1 MNCWFFVW
9 NVIKIQST
17 TYLKKYWSFAI
28 YTKKYYSSL
37 ILFQIFKISRQND
50 LSCYFSKI
58 WIFAPKWIYVIAMSF
73 IETFLG
79 RFSTTVAF
87 LFSRLGYV
95 MDNWHICKVN
105 EDQESQFQNQPPPD
119 NSPFLLSY
127 KKQKRRME
135 SYNSSSSITSSP
147 CLNYNSLH
155 SMENLAQGFD
165 FGHQDFAVTSST
177 NNTFSTLTAI
187 TVPEV
192 IFLPTCK

>member
-1 MNCWFFVW
+1 M
-9 NVIKIQST
+9 
-17 TYLKKYWSFAI
+17 
-28 YTKKYYSSL
+28 
-37 ILFQIFKISRQND
+37 
-50 LSCYFSKI
+50 
-58 WIFAPKWIYVIAMSF
+58 
-73 IETFLG
+73 
-79 RFSTTVAF
+79 AF
-87 LFSRLGYV
+87 LFCSS
-95 MDNWHICKVN
+95 WICHGQLTHKVN

-177 NNTFSTLTAI
+177 NNTFSTLTA

-192 IFLPTCK
+192 IFFLLTCKEFSIFYCSIGHQEN